1 MHKAS
6 VGVVE
11 LPCTNLHARFEL
23 CVCRVQRVGGAPAR
37 KRGIDMV
44 GDERQQ
50 FLIALRVAHEWRIA
64 LYGKHPAHVIAI
76 E

>member
-1 MHKAS
+1 MHKAG

-11 LPCTNLHARFEL
+11 FPRTDLHARFEL
-23 CVCRVQRVGGAPAR
+23 CVRRVQRVGGAPAR

-44 GDERQQ
+44 RHERQQ
-50 FLIALRVAHEWRIA
+50 FLIALRVAHERRIA
-64 LYGKHPAHVIAI
+64 LYGEHPAHVIAI